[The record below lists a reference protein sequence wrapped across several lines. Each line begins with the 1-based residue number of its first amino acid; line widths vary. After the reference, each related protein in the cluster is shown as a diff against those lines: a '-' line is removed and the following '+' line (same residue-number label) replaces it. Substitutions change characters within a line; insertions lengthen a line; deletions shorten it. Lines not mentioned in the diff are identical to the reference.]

1 MLKSL
6 DKSIKI
12 SKEKIPVFKPYIQ
25 SSEINAAS
33 ISLKDGW
40 LGMGRSVK
48 EFEGLIEK
56 QCEIYS
62 SKKAVTA
69 VSTGHAALHLSL
81 MIMQIKPGDEVIT
94 PSFNNTADFQ
104 AIRACGANP
113 VFVDIDEKNLC
124 IDPNKIEEM
133 INNKTKCIIAMD
145 YGSWICDHDRI
156 RSIGLKH
163 NIPIIHDASHSFGS
177 KYNGVPIGNQHEFTT
192 FSFDPVKS
200 ITSIDGGA
208 IVLDKKKHLKKA
220 QAMRLIGMTQSAEQ
234 MYKNSRAWTYDVENL
249 GYRYHLSNLHAAIG
263 VEQIKKIDKII
274 KTRTTSCKRYDRGL
288 KDLPWMDVP
297 DLTYKDICPFLYTI
311 RVKGGKRDRLR
322 EYLKNLNVDTGL
334 HWQPGHKFK
343 FFNKS
348 RRGNLKV
355 TEKISDQI
363 VSLPLHTSMNKKDLD
378 YVISAIR
385 GFR

>member
-1 MLKSL
+1 MWKSL

-113 VFVDIDEKNLC
+113 VFVDIDEKNFGNNLLC
-124 IDPNKIEEM
+124 LQ
-133 INNKTKCIIAMD
+133 
-145 YGSWICDHDRI
+145 R
-156 RSIGLKH
+156 
-163 NIPIIHDASHSFGS
+163 
-177 KYNGVPIGNQHEFTT
+177 
-192 FSFDPVKS
+192 
-200 ITSIDGGA
+200 
-208 IVLDKKKHLKKA
+208 
-220 QAMRLIGMTQSAEQ
+220 
-234 MYKNSRAWTYDVENL
+234 
-249 GYRYHLSNLHAAIG
+249 
-263 VEQIKKIDKII
+263 
-274 KTRTTSCKRYDRGL
+274 
-288 KDLPWMDVP
+288 
-297 DLTYKDICPFLYTI
+297 
-311 RVKGGKRDRLR
+311 
-322 EYLKNLNVDTGL
+322 
-334 HWQPGHKFK
+334 
-343 FFNKS
+343 
-348 RRGNLKV
+348 
-355 TEKISDQI
+355 
-363 VSLPLHTSMNKKDLD
+363 
-378 YVISAIR
+378 
-385 GFR
+385 